1 MHDDLYCAHC
11 LYLYYQKNPRRVG
24 LQHLQSSTEIFLE
37 KQKKRK
43 KQRLKFAEKKSVCLD
58 AEDAVDLLELIP
70 SNLEALVCLGDELGP
85 LPRPSPTVQKQNE
98 KRG

>member
-1 MHDDLYCAHC
+1 M
-11 LYLYYQKNPRRVG
+11 
-24 LQHLQSSTEIFLE
+24 
-37 KQKKRK
+37 
-43 KQRLKFAEKKSVCLD
+43 CLD